1 MKTKKNNKKFSID
14 DSVRLISLIIITMLS
29 IVLSRKY
36 LQGVIEKYRENQA
49 DNNVEKSKNG
59 KNINIIAQAYKNA
72 VNPSGTSWLQWSDGT
87 DEDAIFNLANDTKG
101 SLNEINKAYKNKF
114 QISLVDDLRTELS
127 SNEFNKWY
135 TTVTSK

>member
-1 MKTKKNNKKFSID
+1 MKMKNNKSID
-14 DSVRLISLIIITMLS
+14 VDQALKAVFLIIIVMFT

-36 LQGVIEKYRENQA
+36 FKNVIENIRENQA
-49 DNNVEKSKNG
+49 DNNVEKTKNG

-87 DEDAIFNLANDTKG
+87 DEDAIFNLAKDTKG

-114 QISLVDDLRTELS
+114 QISLVDDLRAELS
-127 SNEFNKWY
+127 SIDFSKWY
-135 TTVTSK
+135 SIVTNK